1 MEDKVIPSLVLP
13 GEEDET
19 QKVETQTAEA
29 VQAAPAAAAVQE
41 APAQAEKKDEAMT
54 PVDAQDD
61 SLNFDNLSPEEQ
73 AAVLAFVERIDI
85 HNSETVLKYGNAAQ
99 TKISQFSDKILED
112 VKTKDTGAISDM
124 LTKLVAELKGFDV
137 DESKKGGLFGLF
149 KKTGNSITQLRAKY
163 DKVEANVGE
172 IIATLQGHQKQLIS
186 DCKMLDELYA
196 QNEQYYHELT
206 LYIVAGELKLKK
218 LREEELPPL
227 LAKAQ
232 QTADP
237 ADAQIAND
245 FSQLIERFEKRIHDL
260 KLTRMVSVQMGP
272 QIRLMQNNDNVLA
285 ERIQS
290 TVANTIPL
298 WKSQMVIAMGMQHA
312 ESALNAQKAVTDMTN
327 ELLRSNA
334 ERLKVG
340 TIETAKEAERGVVDI
355 ETIRTANTALIDTLN
370 EVQKIQREGAQKRA
384 AAAIELGRLEK
395 ELRDKVLE
403 INH

>member
-1 MEDKVIPSLVLP
+1 MDDKTMPTLVLP
-13 GEEDET
+13 GEEEEKT
-19 QKVETQTAEA
+19 PEAAPAASAAAA
-29 VQAAPAAAAVQE
+29 VQAAPAPEAAPVA
-41 APAQAEKKDEAMT
+41 AQTIE
-54 PVDAQDD
+54 PVDAKDD
-61 SLNFDNLSPEEQ
+61 SLNFDNLTPEEQ

-124 LTKLVAELKGFDV
+124 LTNLVAELKGFDV
-137 DESKKGGLFGLF
+137 DEGKKGGFFGLF
-149 KKTGNSITQLRAKY
+149 KKAGNSITQLRAKY
-163 DKVEANVGE
+163 DKVEENVAQ
-172 IIATLQGHQKQLIS
+172 IILSLQNHQKQLIS

-206 LYIVAGELKLKK
+206 LYIIAGEIKLKK
-218 LREEELPPL
+218 LREEELPPM

-237 ADAQIAND
+237 ADAQAAND

-290 TVANTIPL
+290 TIANTIPL

-312 ESALNAQKAVTDMTN
+312 ESALNAQKSVTDMTN

-334 ERLKVG
+334 ERLKMG
-340 TIETAKEAERGVVDI
+340 TIETAREAERGVVDI
-355 ETIRTANTALIDTLN
+355 ETIRTANTALIDTLT

-384 AAAIELGRLEK
+384 AASIELGRLEK
-395 ELRDKVLE
+395 ELRDKIMEV
-403 INH
+403 NN

>member
-1 MEDKVIPSLVLP
+1 MDDKTMPTLVLP
-13 GEEDET
+13 GEEEEKTPET
-19 QKVETQTAEA
+19 APAASAAAA
-29 VQAAPAAAAVQE
+29 VQAAPAPEAAPVA
-41 APAQAEKKDEAMT
+41 AQTIE
-54 PVDAQDD
+54 PVDAKDD
-61 SLNFDNLSPEEQ
+61 SLNFDNLTPEEQ

-124 LTKLVAELKGFDV
+124 LTNLVAELKGFDV
-137 DESKKGGLFGLF
+137 DEGKKGGFFGLF
-149 KKTGNSITQLRAKY
+149 KKAGNSITQLRAKY
-163 DKVEANVGE
+163 DKVEENVAQ
-172 IIATLQGHQKQLIS
+172 IILSLQNHQKQLIS

-206 LYIVAGELKLKK
+206 LYIIAGEIKLKK
-218 LREEELPPL
+218 LREEELPPM

-237 ADAQIAND
+237 ADAQAAND

-290 TVANTIPL
+290 TIANTIPL

-312 ESALNAQKAVTDMTN
+312 ESALNAQKSVTDMTN

-334 ERLKVG
+334 ERLKMG
-340 TIETAKEAERGVVDI
+340 TIETAKEAERGVVDL
-355 ETIRTANTALIDTLN
+355 ETIRTANTALIDTLT

-384 AAAIELGRLEK
+384 AASIELGRLEK
-395 ELRDKVLE
+395 ELRDKILE
-403 INH
+403 VDN

>member
-1 MEDKVIPSLVLP
+1 MEENV
-13 GEEDET
+13 
-19 QKVETQTAEA
+19 
-29 VQAAPAAAAVQE
+29 
-41 APAQAEKKDEAMT
+41 AQ
-54 PVDAQDD
+54 
-61 SLNFDNLSPEEQ
+61 
-73 AAVLAFVERIDI
+73 
-85 HNSETVLKYGNAAQ
+85 
-99 TKISQFSDKILED
+99 
-112 VKTKDTGAISDM
+112 
-124 LTKLVAELKGFDV
+124 
-137 DESKKGGLFGLF
+137 
-149 KKTGNSITQLRAKY
+149 
-163 DKVEANVGE
+163 

-206 LYIVAGELKLKK
+206 LYIIAGELKLQR

-245 FSQLIERFEKRIHDL
+245 FSQLISRFEKRIHDL

-327 ELLRSNA
+327 ELLRANA
-334 ERLKVG
+334 ERLKMG
-340 TIETAKEAERGVVDI
+340 TIETAKEA
-355 ETIRTANTALIDTLN
+355 
-370 EVQKIQREGAQKRA
+370 
-384 AAAIELGRLEK
+384 
-395 ELRDKVLE
+395 
-403 INH
+403 

>member
-1 MEDKVIPSLVLP
+1 MDDKTMPTLVLP
-13 GEEDET
+13 GEEEEKTPET
-19 QKVETQTAEA
+19 APAASAAAA
-29 VQAAPAAAAVQE
+29 VQAAPAPEAAPVA
-41 APAQAEKKDEAMT
+41 AQTIE
-54 PVDAQDD
+54 PVDAKDD
-61 SLNFDNLSPEEQ
+61 SLNFDNLTPEEQ

-124 LTKLVAELKGFDV
+124 LTNLVAELKGFDV
-137 DESKKGGLFGLF
+137 DEGKKGGFLGLF
-149 KKTGNSITQLRAKY
+149 KKAGNSITQLRAKY
-163 DKVEANVGE
+163 DKVEENVAQ
-172 IIATLQGHQKQLIS
+172 IILSLQNHQKQLIS

-206 LYIVAGELKLKK
+206 LYIIAGEIKLKK
-218 LREEELPPL
+218 LREEELPPM

-237 ADAQIAND
+237 ADAQAAND

-290 TVANTIPL
+290 TIANTIPL

-334 ERLKVG
+334 ERLKMG
-340 TIETAKEAERGVVDI
+340 TIETAKEAERGVVDL
-355 ETIRTANTALIDTLN
+355 ETIRTANTALIDTLT

-384 AAAIELGRLEK
+384 AASIELGRLEK
-395 ELRDKVLE
+395 ELRDKIMEV
-403 INH
+403 NN

>member
-1 MEDKVIPSLVLP
+1 MDDKTMPTLVLP
-13 GEEDET
+13 GEEEE
-19 QKVETQTAEA
+19 KAPEAAPAAAAAA
-29 VQAAPAAAAVQE
+29 VQAAPAPEAAPVAAQTIEPVE
-41 APAQAEKKDEAMT
+41 AK
-54 PVDAQDD
+54 DD
-61 SLNFDNLSPEEQ
+61 SLNFDNLTPEEQ

-124 LTKLVAELKGFDV
+124 LTNLVAELKGFDV
-137 DESKKGGLFGLF
+137 DEGKKGGFLGLF
-149 KKTGNSITQLRAKY
+149 KKAGNSITQLRAKY
-163 DKVEANVGE
+163 DKVEENVSQ
-172 IIATLQGHQKQLIS
+172 IIISLQNHQKQLIS

-206 LYIVAGELKLKK
+206 LYIIAGEMKLKK
-218 LREEELPPL
+218 LREEELPPM

-237 ADAQIAND
+237 ADAQAAND

-290 TVANTIPL
+290 TIANTIPL

-334 ERLKVG
+334 ERLKMG
-340 TIETAKEAERGVVDI
+340 TIETAREAERGVVDI
-355 ETIRTANTALIDTLN
+355 ETIRTANTALIDTLT

-384 AAAIELGRLEK
+384 AASIELGRLEK
-395 ELRDKVLE
+395 ELRDKILE
-403 INH
+403 VNN

>member
-1 MEDKVIPSLVLP
+1 MDDKTMPTLVLP
-13 GEEDET
+13 GEEEEKTPET
-19 QKVETQTAEA
+19 APAASAAAA
-29 VQAAPAAAAVQE
+29 VQAAPAPEAAPVA
-41 APAQAEKKDEAMT
+41 AQTIE
-54 PVDAQDD
+54 PVDAKDD
-61 SLNFDNLSPEEQ
+61 SLNFDNLTPEEQ

-124 LTKLVAELKGFDV
+124 LTNLVAELKGFDV
-137 DESKKGGLFGLF
+137 DEGKKGGFFGLF
-149 KKTGNSITQLRAKY
+149 KKAGNSITQLRAKY
-163 DKVEANVGE
+163 DKVEENVAQ
-172 IIATLQGHQKQLIS
+172 IILSLQNHQKQLIS

-206 LYIVAGELKLKK
+206 LYIIAGEIKLKK
-218 LREEELPPL
+218 LREEELPPM

-237 ADAQIAND
+237 ADAQAAND

-290 TVANTIPL
+290 TIANTIPL

-312 ESALNAQKAVTDMTN
+312 ESALNAQKSVTDMTN

-334 ERLKVG
+334 ERLKMG

-355 ETIRTANTALIDTLN
+355 ETIRTANTALIDTLT

-384 AAAIELGRLEK
+384 AASIELGRLEK
-395 ELRDKVLE
+395 ELRDKIMEV
-403 INH
+403 NN

>member
-1 MEDKVIPSLVLP
+1 MDDKTMPTLVLP
-13 GEEDET
+13 GEEEEKTPET
-19 QKVETQTAEA
+19 APAASAAAA
-29 VQAAPAAAAVQE
+29 VQAAPAPEAAPVA
-41 APAQAEKKDEAMT
+41 AQTIE
-54 PVDAQDD
+54 PVDAKDD

-124 LTKLVAELKGFDV
+124 LTNIVAELKGFDV
-137 DESKKGGLFGLF
+137 DEGKKGGFLGLF
-149 KKTGNSITQLRAKY
+149 KKAGNSITQLRAKY
-163 DKVEANVGE
+163 DKVEENVAQ
-172 IIATLQGHQKQLIS
+172 IILSLQNHQKQLIS

-206 LYIVAGELKLKK
+206 LYIIAGEIKLKK
-218 LREEELPPL
+218 LREEELPPM

-237 ADAQIAND
+237 ADAQAAND

-290 TVANTIPL
+290 TIANTIPL

-312 ESALNAQKAVTDMTN
+312 ESALNAQKSVTDMTN

-334 ERLKVG
+334 ERLKMG

-355 ETIRTANTALIDTLN
+355 ETIRTANTALIDTLT

-384 AAAIELGRLEK
+384 AASIELGRLEK
-395 ELRDKVLE
+395 ELRDKIMEV
-403 INH
+403 NN

>member
-1 MEDKVIPSLVLP
+1 MDDKTMPTLVLP
-13 GEEDET
+13 GEEEEKTPET
-19 QKVETQTAEA
+19 APAASAAAA
-29 VQAAPAAAAVQE
+29 VQAAPAPEAAPVA
-41 APAQAEKKDEAMT
+41 AQTVE
-54 PVDAQDD
+54 PVDAKDD
-61 SLNFDNLSPEEQ
+61 SLNFDNLTPEEQ

-124 LTKLVAELKGFDV
+124 LTNLVAELKGFDV
-137 DESKKGGLFGLF
+137 DEGKKGGFLGLF
-149 KKTGNSITQLRAKY
+149 KKAGNSITQLRAKY
-163 DKVEANVGE
+163 DKVEENVAQ
-172 IIATLQGHQKQLIS
+172 IILSLQNHQKQLIS

-206 LYIVAGELKLKK
+206 LYIIAGEIKLKK
-218 LREEELPPL
+218 LREEELPPM

-237 ADAQIAND
+237 ADAQAAND

-290 TVANTIPL
+290 TIANTIPL

-312 ESALNAQKAVTDMTN
+312 ESALNAQKSVTDMTN

-334 ERLKVG
+334 ERLKMG

-355 ETIRTANTALIDTLN
+355 ETIRTANTALIDTLT

-384 AAAIELGRLEK
+384 AASIELGRLEK
-395 ELRDKVLE
+395 ELRDKIMEV
-403 INH
+403 NN

>member
-1 MEDKVIPSLVLP
+1 MDDKTMPTLVLP
-13 GEEDET
+13 GEEEE
-19 QKVETQTAEA
+19 KAPEAAPAAAAAA
-29 VQAAPAAAAVQE
+29 VQAAPAPEAAPVAAQTIEPVE
-41 APAQAEKKDEAMT
+41 AK
-54 PVDAQDD
+54 DD
-61 SLNFDNLSPEEQ
+61 SLNFDNLTPEEQ

-124 LTKLVAELKGFDV
+124 LTNLVAELKGFDV
-137 DESKKGGLFGLF
+137 DEGKKGGFLGLF
-149 KKTGNSITQLRAKY
+149 KKAGNSITQLRAKY
-163 DKVEANVGE
+163 DKVEENVSQ
-172 IIATLQGHQKQLIS
+172 IIISLQNHQKQLIS

-206 LYIVAGELKLKK
+206 LYIIAGEMKLKK
-218 LREEELPPL
+218 LREEELPPM

-237 ADAQIAND
+237 ADAQAAND

-290 TVANTIPL
+290 TIANTIPL

-334 ERLKVG
+334 ERLKMG

-355 ETIRTANTALIDTLN
+355 ETIRTANTALIDTLT

-384 AAAIELGRLEK
+384 AASIELGRLEK
-395 ELRDKVLE
+395 ELRDKILE
-403 INH
+403 VNN

>member
-1 MEDKVIPSLVLP
+1 MDDKTMPTLVLP
-13 GEEDET
+13 GEEEEKT
-19 QKVETQTAEA
+19 PEAAPAASAAAA
-29 VQAAPAAAAVQE
+29 VQAAPAPEAAPVA
-41 APAQAEKKDEAMT
+41 AQTIE
-54 PVDAQDD
+54 PVDAKDD
-61 SLNFDNLSPEEQ
+61 SLNFDNLTPEEQ

-124 LTKLVAELKGFDV
+124 LTNLVAELKGFDV
-137 DESKKGGLFGLF
+137 DEGKKGGFLGLF
-149 KKTGNSITQLRAKY
+149 KKAGNSITQLRAKY
-163 DKVEANVGE
+163 DKVEENVAQ
-172 IIATLQGHQKQLIS
+172 IILSLQNHQKQLIS

-206 LYIVAGELKLKK
+206 LYIIAGEIKLKK
-218 LREEELPPL
+218 LREEELPPM

-237 ADAQIAND
+237 ADAQAAND

-290 TVANTIPL
+290 TIANTIPL

-312 ESALNAQKAVTDMTN
+312 ESALNAQKSVTDMTN

-334 ERLKVG
+334 ERLKMG
-340 TIETAKEAERGVVDI
+340 TIETAKEAERGVVDL
-355 ETIRTANTALIDTLN
+355 ETIRTANTALIDTLT

-384 AAAIELGRLEK
+384 AASIELGRLEK
-395 ELRDKVLE
+395 ELRDKILE
-403 INH
+403 VNN